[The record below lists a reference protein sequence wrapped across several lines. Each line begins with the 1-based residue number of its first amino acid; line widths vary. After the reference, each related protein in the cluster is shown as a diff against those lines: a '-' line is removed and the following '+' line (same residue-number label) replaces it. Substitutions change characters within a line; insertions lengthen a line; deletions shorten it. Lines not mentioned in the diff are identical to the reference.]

1 MLKECEKLF
10 VEKKAKPLPLPTLK
24 LSEPPGAVRPDGNLN
39 LPSVL
44 PAPGQS
50 PVKLINL
57 SPIVPITIG
66 IMLMKLN
73 RQPGKAKSGFGTMNG
88 ASQQKMPGDSKA
100 GKQKK

>member
-10 VEKKAKPLPLPTLK
+10 VEKKPKPLPLPTLK

-50 PVKLINL
+50 PVIL
-57 SPIVPITIG
+57 
-66 IMLMKLN
+66 
-73 RQPGKAKSGFGTMNG
+73 
-88 ASQQKMPGDSKA
+88 
-100 GKQKK
+100 